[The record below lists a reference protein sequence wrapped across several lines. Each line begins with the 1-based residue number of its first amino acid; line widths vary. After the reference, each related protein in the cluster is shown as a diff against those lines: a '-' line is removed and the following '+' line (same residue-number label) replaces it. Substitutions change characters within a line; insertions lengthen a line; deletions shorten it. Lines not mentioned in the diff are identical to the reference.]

1 MRTIEKKMLSAII
14 QRKNFSLDNTRVE
27 CIHFPHPIDS
37 GDRIIDRCN
46 VYLHNSLIATI
57 TPDSVTVNNAGYR
70 TNVTKSRL
78 STILREFCGASVS
91 QTNFEWFLTTRYDV
105 IHMEDRRDYTVERI
119 PLH

>member
-27 CIHFPHPIDS
+27 CIHFPHPVDK

-46 VYLHNSLIATI
+46 VYLHNSLIATV
-57 TPDSVTVNNAGYR
+57 TPDDVTVNNCGYR
-70 TNVTKSRL
+70 TNTTKSRI
-78 STILREFCGASVS
+78 STILREFCGACVS
-91 QTNFEWFLTTRYDV
+91 QTNFEWYLTTRDNV
-105 IHMEDRRDYTVERI
+105 IHMADRRDYTVERI